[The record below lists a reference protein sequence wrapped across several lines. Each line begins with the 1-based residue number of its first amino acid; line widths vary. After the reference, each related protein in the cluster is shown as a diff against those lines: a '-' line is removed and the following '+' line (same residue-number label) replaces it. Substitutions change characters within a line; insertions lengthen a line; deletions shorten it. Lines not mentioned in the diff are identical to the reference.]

1 MKDTYFKIEKKMESL
16 YESYLNISNSIFCSR
31 NSSNNLEYR
40 NIFMTIASQNYF
52 FDISTMSSS
61 IENRAPLLDYRLVE
75 YMFSVSKVKK
85 NKRGI
90 KSLYKEILKSF
101 LPKFIIDSKK
111 SGPSLP
117 IGIWLEQE
125 EDLRKNIILY
135 VKKNI
140 SYIKN
145 YLSEDLAQNFINGE
159 IEKIDQNFLIRFRLF
174 CMIIWYK
181 IKFEKSITDPKSSIE
196 SIIKN

>member
-1 MKDTYFKIEKKMESL
+1 
-16 YESYLNISNSIFCSR
+16 
-31 NSSNNLEYR
+31 
-40 NIFMTIASQNYF
+40 
-52 FDISTMSSS
+52 
-61 IENRAPLLDYRLVE
+61 
-75 YMFSVSKVKK
+75 MFSVSKVKK
-85 NKRGI
+85 NKQGI

-125 EDLRKNIILY
+125 KDLRENIILY

-145 YLSEDLAQNFINGE
+145 YLSEDLAKNFINGD

-181 IKFEKSITDPKSSIE
+181 IKFEKSITDPNSSIE